1 MHQLNL
7 RKNSL
12 IKSLA
17 LFGGST
23 TAAQFIMMIYVLIVA
38 RVLGPTELGFFNSA
52 YSLVGITAFF
62 LNLGMDTW
70 LLRKA
75 GLYSDVTILSGKVLR
90 IKAAIGIFW
99 SLMLVVIAP
108 MVRPDRP
115 GVPGQFCH
123 LEPAGRRGKD
133 HRGAVHRGAG

>member
-62 LNLGMDTW
+62 LNLGMDT
-70 LLRKA
+70 
-75 GLYSDVTILSGKVLR
+75 
-90 IKAAIGIFW
+90 
-99 SLMLVVIAP
+99 
-108 MVRPDRP
+108 
-115 GVPGQFCH
+115 
-123 LEPAGRRGKD
+123 
-133 HRGAVHRGAG
+133 